1 MLTRSRQETIA
12 RSEARNKDGQ
22 SVGFRPGNK
31 KSLGALKV
39 SLFVVNHFERFHEI
53 IYDSASQKY
62 SQLQCGYQPHNHNPL
77 TSGLRGS
84 QCRDAALL
92 LAGLGW
98 LGWAG
103 LEDGIILT
111 PGQ

>member
-1 MLTRSRQETIA
+1 MLTRSRHETIA
-12 RSEARNKDGQ
+12 RSETRNKDGQ
-22 SVGFRPGNK
+22 SVGFRPGYK
-31 KSLGALKV
+31 KSLEALKV

-62 SQLQCGYQPHNHNPL
+62 SQLQPHNHNPL

-92 LAGLGW
+92 LAGLDWAG